1 MLEISEKEEKMRSSL
16 IEIAIDGWRFS
27 RTFSRMLEKLDAGE
41 SNRYVNQLR
50 YYQKRLMEHLEGNG
64 LRIVNLEGQTYD
76 PGMPASALNIT
87 DFGPDDVLVI
97 DQMVEPIVMD
107 QEGVRKSGTVMVRKV
122 EQ

>member
-1 MLEISEKEEKMRSSL
+1 
-16 IEIAIDGWRFS
+16 
-27 RTFSRMLEKLDAGE
+27 
-41 SNRYVNQLR
+41 
-50 YYQKRLMEHLEGNG
+50 MEHLEGNG